1 MREILPGDRR
11 GRVHEGWLESA
22 HTFSFGRFYDAA
34 RMGFGPLRVLNED
47 RVAPGRGFGRHGHR
61 DMEILSVVLEG
72 ALEHRDD
79 LGNGS
84 VLQPGSFQRM
94 TAGTGVRHSE
104 WNASATEPLRF
115 LQIWI
120 EPAELDLPPGYQEH
134 RPLRPAEGLEIV
146 ASGRS
151 ADAPLAI
158 HQNASIYRVGLEA
171 DKALV
176 LDPGEGRRGYLHVIR
191 GSLALEEG
199 TPLGE
204 GDALAFADEQ
214 PSLRATT
221 TVEALYFDL
230 P

>member
-11 GRVHEGWLESA
+11 GRVDEGWLESA
-22 HTFSFGRFYDAA
+22 HTFSFGRFYDAT

-47 RVAPGRGFGRHGHR
+47 RVAPGRGFGRHGHH

-84 VLQPGSFQRM
+84 VLHAGSFQRM

-104 WNASATEPLRF
+104 WNASASEPLRF

-120 EPAELDLPPGYQEH
+120 EPAESGLPPGYQEH
-134 RPLRPAEGLEIV
+134 RPLGPADGLEIV

-158 HQNASIYRVGLEA
+158 HQDASIYRIGLET
-171 DKALV
+171 DKVLV

-191 GSLALEEG
+191 GALALEG
-199 TPLGE
+199 QTALGE
-204 GDALAFADEQ
+204 GDALAFADER

-221 TVEALYFDL
+221 PVEALYFDL